1 MSEIEALEAEAA
13 ALVLPAF
20 SEETALRLGL
30 DLVEF
35 ARADGLPV
43 VINVRTADRT
53 LFHAALPGSSPE
65 NDAWARR
72 KSNVALHF
80 HAPSLLVGARLRA
93 KERTLADQGLPATDY
108 AAHGGAVPIR
118 VQGTGVVAV
127 VTVSGLPQVEDHR
140 LVVQALRR
148 LL

>member
-30 DLVEF
+30 DLVEL

-93 KERTLADQGLPATDY
+93 KERTLACLLPITQPTAARCRSGCKAPGLW
-108 AAHGGAVPIR
+108 R
-118 VQGTGVVAV
+118 
-127 VTVSGLPQVEDHR
+127 S
-140 LVVQALRR
+140 
-148 LL
+148 